1 MQLSRSFGDD
11 VDGFAAAE
19 TFLHFRLDDVNVHTW
34 VWNKLNAM
42 FELRF
47 HKNTYYNWD
56 SESDKF

>member
-34 VWNKLNAM
+34 VWIKLNVM
-42 FELRF
+42 FSQKYVL
-47 HKNTYYNWD
+47 
-56 SESDKF
+56 

>member
-19 TFLHFRLDDVNVHTW
+19 TFLHFQLDDVNVHTW
-34 VWNKLNAM
+34 VGNKLNVM

-47 HKNTYYNWD
+47 HKNTY
-56 SESDKF
+56 